1 MIPAA
6 FWAAVGLLLLRVNA
20 IGNAARR
27 PAFLAAALAVVGIAT
42 VGVVW
47 PVEHIDA
54 LLGDV
59 NAIDLIQV
67 LAATAA
73 FWFLRDATRAHAGSE
88 ARSRLPI
95 LIAVLVAETVTF
107 IAIPDHNG
115 EPTTYIHE
123 HLQYPATW
131 VHIVIYMV
139 AMGWF
144 AADSIGVLLPQP
156 RGVNI
161 LFIIGFALVVLA
173 IIAELVDVT
182 RVFIDGQQTP
192 FSRAMLVVFNSL
204 FYPGIVAIGV
214 AHGWR
219 TLRRLI
225 TVLRWRF
232 TSLRLFVMSAR
243 DQSDGRPTLRLQGSA
258 EVVAAQRYIELRDKI
273 VAGRLEVTEQEQRYL
288 QRVDERLAKGVTAW
302 ALSV

>member
-27 PAFLAAALAVVGIAT
+27 PAFLAAVLAAVGIST
-42 VGVVW
+42 VGVIW
-47 PVEHIDA
+47 PVEPLDA

-73 FWFLRDATRAHAGSE
+73 FWFLRDATRAHAGSD

-95 LIAVLVAETVTF
+95 LITVLVAETVTF
-107 IAIPDHNG
+107 MAIPDHHG
-115 EPTTYIHE
+115 DPTTYIHE

-131 VHIVIYMV
+131 AHIVIYMV

-144 AADSIGVLLPQP
+144 AADSVAVLLPQP

-161 LFIIGFALVVLA
+161 LFVIGFALVVLA

-214 AHGWR
+214 AHGWQ
-219 TLRRLI
+219 TVRRLI
-225 TVLRWRF
+225 TVLGWRLI
-232 TSLRLFVMSAR
+232 SLRLFVMSAR
-243 DQSDGRPTLRLQGSA
+243 DQSAGRPLLRIRGSA

-273 VAGRLEVTEQEQRYL
+273 VAGRLDVTEQEQRYL

>member
-6 FWAAVGLLLLRVNA
+6 FWASVGLLLFRVDA
-20 IGNAARR
+20 IASPARR
-27 PAFLAAALAVVGIAT
+27 PAFLAAVLAVIGIAT

-47 PVEHIDA
+47 PVQPIDTM
-54 LLGDV
+54 LGGV

-73 FWFLRDATRAHAGSE
+73 FWFLRDATRAHTGS
-88 ARSRLPI
+88 AVRSRLLI
-95 LIAVLVAETVTF
+95 LLTVLIAETGTF
-107 IAIPDHNG
+107 VAIPDHVG

-123 HLQYPATW
+123 HLHLPPTW
-131 VHIVIYMV
+131 IHIMIYML

-144 AADSIGVLLPQP
+144 AVDSIRMLLPQP

-161 LFIIGFALVVLA
+161 LFLIGFALVVLS
-173 IIAELVDVT
+173 IIAEIVDIT
-182 RVFIDGQQTP
+182 TVFVAGHQTP

-204 FYPGIVAIGV
+204 FYPGLISIAL

-225 TVLRWRF
+225 TVLGWRLVAF
-232 TSLRLFVMSAR
+232 RLYLISAR
-243 DQSDGRPTLRLQGSA
+243 DRSAGRPPFPARGRA
-258 EVVAAQRYIELRDKI
+258 ELVAAQRYIELRDKV
-273 VAGRLEVTEQEQRYL
+273 VAGRLEVNEQEQRYL
-288 QRVDERLAKGVTAW
+288 RRVDERLAQGVTAW
-302 ALSV
+302 G

>member
-1 MIPAA
+1 VIPAA

-27 PAFLAAALAVVGIAT
+27 PAFLAAALAVIGIAT

-47 PVEHIDA
+47 PVEPLDA

-59 NAIDLIQV
+59 NAIDLVQV

-73 FWFLRDATRAHAGSE
+73 FWFLRDATRAHAGSD

-95 LIAVLVAETVTF
+95 LMSVLLAETVTF
-107 IAIPDHNG
+107 MAIPDHIG

-131 VHIVIYMV
+131 LHIVIYMV

-144 AADSIGVLLPQP
+144 AGDSIRMLLPHP

-161 LFIIGFALVVLA
+161 LFIIGFTLVVLS
-173 IIAELVDVT
+173 IIAELVDIT
-182 RVFIDGQQTP
+182 SVFVEGHQMP

-204 FYPGIVAIGV
+204 FYPGLVAIGV

-225 TVLRWRF
+225 SVLGWRL

-243 DQSDGRPTLRLQGSA
+243 DQSAGRLRLRLQGSA

-288 QRVDERLAKGVTAW
+288 ERVDERLAKGVTAW